1 MEYLVCYGHLFII
14 QWVWWEG
21 FYFQWEVRSFILVT
35 SATNLKK
42 VFFDKTNLLIF
53 LLSKSK
59 KINFK
64 SILVVFFFM
73 NFQRSQNWLPP
84 CLGEKGTMGQ
94 VASWHHPENQFNII
108 HIILWEAVKL
118 QLRKELWYNYAWRVS
133 SEAAVIQ
140 LP

>member
-1 MEYLVCYGHLFII
+1 MAICSLFSGSDGRDFISNGKFIHLFWS
-14 QWVWWEG
+14 QVP
-21 FYFQWEVRSFILVT
+21 LT
-35 SATNLKK
+35 SKRCFLTKQ
-42 VFFDKTNLLIF
+42 IF
-53 LLSKSK
+53 LSFCYQSRK
-59 KINFK
+59 KLISHLF
-64 SILVVFFFM
+64 SYFFFFM